1 MKPVPLHPVGQ
12 RALSLLLMVA
22 LVVAPALGWTA
33 NRLFDQSRT
42 QQQPDACCAT
52 KHTTSAPSP
61 QQHPND
67 QSDPCKDCRAG
78 FCLCVG
84 GVFVVD
90 PPAHLTGDAPAPLL
104 RVSIAQLS
112 HPESTSLE
120 DIFHPPRV

>member
-1 MKPVPLHPVGQ
+1 MTPVTLHPACR

-33 NRLFDQSRT
+33 NRLFDQPSA
-42 QQQPDACCAT
+42 QQADGCCAMNQ
-52 KHTTSAPSP
+52 AAERPSN

-90 PPAHLTGDAPAPLL
+90 PPAHLTGDVPSPRLQI
-104 RVSIAQLS
+104 SIAQLS
-112 HPESTSLE
+112 HPESASLE